1 MADGWPLGLL
11 ARLFVGVLVCMW
23 FSPRAR
29 APSRRRAV
37 VLPCCRV
44 VVSSGVVASCG
55 SGAAVADG
63 DSRGPSL
70 GRARRKRAPG
80 AQKRALGCRV
90 VVSSARVVGPFFDPF
105 MTLDCVFR
113 KMMLFVLLGIDP
125 CDYILIT

>member
-1 MADGWPLGLL
+1 MADGWPLALL

-29 APSRRRAV
+29 APSRRRVV

-55 SGAAVADG
+55 SGAAAVAKG

-80 AQKRALGCRV
+80 AQKRALGRRV
-90 VVSSARVVGPFFDPF
+90 VVSSARVVGPFL
-105 MTLDCVFR
+105 TH
-113 KMMLFVLLGIDP
+113 LLRSLSLSQDDRC
-125 CDYILIT
+125 CDVATRHLLL

>member
-1 MADGWPLGLL
+1 MADGWPLALL
-11 ARLFVGVLVCMW
+11 ARVFVGVFVCMW

-29 APSRRRAV
+29 APSRRRVV

-55 SGAAVADG
+55 SGAAAVAKG

-80 AQKRALGCRV
+80 AQKRALGRRV

-105 MTLDCVFR
+105 ITLSLSLA
-113 KMMLFVLLGIDP
+113 KMIDVATGIS
-125 CDYILIT
+125 CNVIT

>member
-1 MADGWPLGLL
+1 MADGWPLALL
-11 ARLFVGVLVCMW
+11 ARVFVGVFVCMW

-29 APSRRRAV
+29 APSRRRVV

-55 SGAAVADG
+55 SGAAAVAEG

-80 AQKRALGCRV
+80 AQKRALGRRV

-105 MTLDCVFR
+105 ITLSLSLAR
-113 KMMLFVLLGIDP
+113 
-125 CDYILIT
+125 

>member
-1 MADGWPLGLL
+1 MADGWPLALL

-29 APSRRRAV
+29 APSRRRVV

-55 SGAAVADG
+55 SGAAAVAKG

-80 AQKRALGCRV
+80 AQKRAPGRRV
-90 VVSSARVVGPFFDPF
+90 VVSSARVVGPFL
-105 MTLDCVFR
+105 TH
-113 KMMLFVLLGIDP
+113 LLRSLSLSQDDRC
-125 CDYILIT
+125 CDVATRPIYYCT